1 MSGVFQLLIGYES
14 GLVVLWDLR
23 TKTADSRFQGA
34 EPLRS
39 VSWLSDGKQL
49 MTAHADGSTWTWNS
63 RAGPKPAPVA
73 VTYPHG
79 WLSHPTLPY
88 PPAPFSSPSCYF
100 ITVSLSKRPLD
111 SATIGRPSPPMGIS
125 EGGRGEWE
133 FLQFWQFLQLHFIEL
148 FDG

>member
-79 WLSHPTLPY
+79 WLSHPTSGPLP
-88 PPAPFSSPSCYF
+88 PGPLF
-100 ITVSLSKRPLD
+100 LS
-111 SATIGRPSPPMGIS
+111 
-125 EGGRGEWE
+125 
-133 FLQFWQFLQLHFIEL
+133 FLL
-148 FDG
+148 FDHCELVEASARFRHYRSAISTHGDQ